1 MQNEPVTVND
11 ENRVRADSVV
21 KETAANA
28 PFLFSDNASSRF
40 NKENRRIPLRDL
52 NREQIPNSSS
62 NRRESNSPAQKKS
75 KPIARTLKKEK
86 ISKVGEWKTWAEQAI
101 SPVGESREQ
110 SSTKEIGRNLIISR
124 QVNWR
129 LQDITWCWKAGEGK
143 ITGSI
148 LPNHKWKHL
157 AADHN
162 YKADALNKKW
172 ARQDPSRRWNK
183 RMAKLWKSRL
193 QIRDKT
199 WWWKLI
205 HQGIPT
211 LERASKWRG
220 DSCICKRCNQ
230 GSESV
235 THILIDCRR
244 AQKKWEEWDRL
255 TQGTSLETQRGADL
269 IDLMDAAINR
279 NNNLKVLLVTKIMW
293 CIWLERNA
301 TTYNDKEQEKP
312 LKVSILMAQNTLQAQ
327 KSAWTEN
334 SKQYAQI
341 VTCLR
346 EIETCFEAILATN
359 EDPEEEHPDNTAI
372 EAEAGGDEA
381 ECSQMPRRTQSV
393 RTKEHTT
400 VQSNNRGAATRESEN
415 TRNERDSLASQAG
428 REGLSRCLTTDGIL
442 AVPPL

>member
-1 MQNEPVTVND
+1 M
-11 ENRVRADSVV
+11 ADSEE
-21 KETAANA
+21 KWILAAELLIRNA
-28 PFLFSDNASSRF
+28 NTRVSWSRERQGWSRQEILLLREP
-40 NKENRRIPLRDL
+40 KRIPRAPTVTGLL
-52 NREQIPNSSS
+52 
-62 NRRESNSPAQKKS
+62 ESWGKARKKFCIQNFEEVGS
-75 KPIARTLKKEK
+75 EMSVTQATILGSRQNWFSEAEAIVCRRTLKKEK

-101 SPVGESREQ
+101 SPVRESREQ
-110 SSTKEIGRNLIISR
+110 MSTKEIGRNFIIST
-124 QVNWR
+124 QVNWK

-143 ITGSI
+143 ITGWI
-148 LPNHKWKHL
+148 LPSHKWKHL
-157 AADHN
+157 AADRN
-162 YKADALNKKW
+162 YEAYALNKKW
-172 ARQDPSRRWNK
+172 ARQDPARRWNK

-193 QIRDKT
+193 HIRDKT

-235 THILIDCRR
+235 THIFIDCRR
-244 AQKKWEEWDRL
+244 AQKKWKEWDRL
-255 TQGTSLETQRGADL
+255 
-269 IDLMDAAINR
+269 
-279 NNNLKVLLVTKIMW
+279 LK
-293 CIWLERNA
+293 RNA

-334 SKQYAQI
+334 SKQYAEI

-346 EIETCFEAILATN
+346 EIETCFEVILATS

-381 ECSQMPRRTQSV
+381 ESSHMPRRTQSDG
-393 RTKEHTT
+393 TKEHTT
-400 VQSNNRGAATRESEN
+400 VQNNNCGAATRESEN
-415 TRNERDSLASQAG
+415 TRNERDSLVSQAG
-428 REGLSRCLTTDGIL
+428 REGLLRCPTTDCSL
-442 AVPPL
+442 AVSPL